1 MLYIHTA
8 LPAEARPLLD
18 HYALRMHDAYTP
30 FPLYAGD
37 QVRLVVSGVGKTATA
52 AAIAYA
58 YARFADQP
66 GPWINVG
73 IAGHKTAPLGKA
85 LWVQKAVDTAT
96 DTPFFPALAIHPPCD
111 GSVLQT
117 VDLPRADYPADTLF
131 DMEGSAFFQTAQRVV
146 PAELS
151 HSVKVVSDNKEAPWQ
166 DLDRQRVERWISDLL
181 PIVEHMRTELESL
194 AAVWR
199 LQRANPPYFER
210 ALSQYRFSQTQQ
222 NRLRRLLQQWHSV
235 APDTPPWSPDHSE
248 QSAAQVLETLEARL
262 GEPSHLPY

>member
-8 LPAEARPLLD
+8 LPAEARPFLD
-18 HYALRMHDAYTP
+18 HYALRMHDASTP
-30 FPLYAGD
+30 FSLYAGD

-131 DMEGSAFFQTAQRVV
+131 DMEGSAFFQTA
-146 PAELS
+146 
-151 HSVKVVSDNKEAPWQ
+151 
-166 DLDRQRVERWISDLL
+166 
-181 PIVEHMRTELESL
+181 
-194 AAVWR
+194 
-199 LQRANPPYFER
+199 
-210 ALSQYRFSQTQQ
+210 
-222 NRLRRLLQQWHSV
+222 
-235 APDTPPWSPDHSE
+235 
-248 QSAAQVLETLEARL
+248 
-262 GEPSHLPY
+262 